1 MKFIDRD
8 RLIIRESFAMYY
20 GGGQIWFEQLDALSI
35 HKDIVRDK
43 FLKDLEIIR
52 RPSTP
57 AFLAVNLNETQVEK
71 DIAEMIANGLWKVER
86 QILKVAFIGLD
97 REGRKLIKKALQS
110 YVEDK
115 FVYHFFEDYEKAKEW
130 LVQER

>member
-57 AFLAVNLNETQVEK
+57 AFLAVNLNETLVEK